1 MKLDLKFESCFICFI
16 VFSSSFLNIPSK
28 KPCPSWLTKMQLI
41 HPEATARSTVLDLEL
56 MLERERREAV
66 ERRDTKWQCF
76 DDIFFFLGKPETLR
90 VSLQFSRC
98 AVLRIVYA
106 DSLLFFLGL
115 VGFTNSRIHPKCFFD
130 QTNAVDHHST
140 LET

>member
-1 MKLDLKFESCFICFI
+1 MFYMFH

-66 ERRDTKWQCF
+66 ERRDTKMAMF
-76 DDIFFFLGKPETLR
+76 
-90 VSLQFSRC
+90 
-98 AVLRIVYA
+98 
-106 DSLLFFLGL
+106 
-115 VGFTNSRIHPKCFFD
+115 
-130 QTNAVDHHST
+130 
-140 LET
+140 